1 MVNFS
6 DLTRYKRF
14 FPVIKYTIVL
24 AIVVWVCWVLY
35 KSWDQLSQHEW
46 KFNVGWL
53 VCAGFFYILAFF
65 PASLFWHLVLRK
77 MGQKPNLFASLRAY
91 YISQLGKY
99 TPGKAMVVVMRAEII
114 RSENVRASFA
124 AAAVFFETFAMM
136 SVGAII
142 AVVIML
148 FCFHDHPQLH
158 KYLLLNFVMLAFS
171 VLPTIPSVFRFVA
184 KKLGVGKGDPELDE
198 KLNRLNFKTVLFG
211 WCLMSLCWVFFGL
224 SLCSSINGISLEVG
238 PITGFPKYVAIS
250 AMSVVLGFVLM
261 TPGGLGAR
269 EWVLIT
275 FLSPLILAN
284 ITGTGETEGVSQAD
298 LILKA
303 EGLAVAVAGVQRV
316 VSIIA
321 ELVVGAALAGFG
333 EKKV

>member
-1 MVNFS
+1 MGAFS
-6 DLTRYKRF
+6 DITRYKRF
-14 FPVIKYTIVL
+14 FPWIKYSIVI

-35 KSWDQLSQHEW
+35 KSWDQLAEHEW
-46 KFNVGWL
+46 KFHVGWL
-53 VCAGFFYILAFF
+53 ICAGIFYLLAFL
-65 PASLFWHLVLRK
+65 PAGLFWHFVLHR
-77 MGQKPNLFASLRAY
+77 MGQTPKLFASLRAY
-91 YISQLGKY
+91 YISQIGKY
-99 TPGKAMVVVMRAEII
+99 TPGKAMVVVMRTEII

-142 AVVIML
+142 AVTIIP
-148 FCFHDHPQLH
+148 FWFRDHPQLQ
-158 KYLLLNFVMLAFS
+158 KYLLLNLVMLVFS
-171 VLPTIPSVFRFVA
+171 VLPTIPPVFRFVA

-211 WCLMSLCWVFFGL
+211 WCLMSICWVFFGL
-224 SLCSSINGISLEVG
+224 SLCSSINGIGLEVG
-238 PITGFPKYVAIS
+238 PVSEFPRYVAIS

-261 TPGGLGAR
+261 TPGGFGAR

-275 FLSPLILAN
+275 FLSPLILA
-284 ITGTGETEGVSQAD
+284 TLSGTSEAEGVSQAD
-298 LILKA
+298 LVFRA

-321 ELVVGAALAGFG
+321 ELVIGALLAGFG
-333 EKKV
+333 EKKK